1 MDKSQWTASPEQS
14 LSQRHGPYSLNED
27 DEDDEISRLDFNFG
41 AIDADIILDDSIR
54 TNPRL
59 TAHSGHVSST
69 ETAETSEGPRPQK
82 TIDRWSA
89 NTGKPAIMTLKEQEK
104 AIDDLKKE
112 SLNLKLKVFF
122 LEDRL
127 AKLSPEHVEQAL
139 QENVEL
145 KVMVQNMRSELKQ
158 YKKLLMESH
167 AAIEALQAQKNCN
180 LQHGMSEEQE
190 EEYQNAIAE
199 GRKLRTALEHLSER
213 IKSLE
218 EEIKSKDSAL
228 EQLQSRLGELD
239 MQANT
244 IEQLREMSAK
254 YEDQIEE
261 LQARL
266 HDVQQNESRILEK
279 SRLDEDWDE
288 RCRQLE
294 RELRASTDLRSRLEQ
309 ELAGKIALEEDLN
322 HQLEQY
328 RDELA
333 KTRIDMANLSR
344 QLEDEQEQL
353 LQMQG
358 THGNDMNTLSEH
370 WTSERQ
376 QLRQTI
382 SGLNL
387 DIEDLQKI
395 NEQLDIQAQD
405 LQALREDDHVQHD
418 MELADLVGELK
429 DKDGELAQTEDD
441 LRDAESILQEKSTK
455 ISELEDRIEQ
465 LEFAR
470 RDADAV
476 HDEVIARMRSN
487 MQPGR
492 TSSTEMISVSQHNFQ
507 QMSEEMA
514 LMEEENRRLESLL
527 KIEKEQRIAAETS
540 IHNRDTGEYEQWKEE
555 QQQLERD
562 YVEQIDD
569 LQGKLAAASEQISDL
584 HNELNGRDY
593 RLHFYEGELDLV
605 SKQLK
610 ETKESHK
617 DMKDK
622 LNSELEATTAAFLDI
637 RQEIEQDRASSK
649 ELLHAKSNEVDR
661 LTTKSRDLTDTVADF
676 EQDKQQL
683 ETDLRDRV
691 TAIAALRL
699 RMADLELKLS
709 QKQRNDDTSVENSKS
724 DLFERNSLLF
734 KVLLQLDNVLGG
746 DSRLDSNMLPKPSVS
761 FNTFSEYL
769 NARLILLSDLAAM
782 FEKKSRMLEDK
793 SMSQLI
799 KMRRQL
805 DLKLSQLDQFETIVR
820 NAADRQRKW
829 REQLLKK
836 QAENEELQA
845 KQLLLTKTIVEL
857 RARSGSGERVQD
869 YELKLHSA
877 KTRYANAEERW
888 NARLRELEKRTKEAE
903 ENVKRERQGANE
915 KLASLKDENKN
926 VQKAIENLQRKN
938 EALQELVDVYK
949 GDLHRGNLV
958 DRNKRDSQ
966 GPSNPFGSQHLH
978 NPGHNRNSTELGLSR
993 MNDQLRSELDQRSR
1007 VAEKER
1013 EKATSALREL
1023 ESVTTDCFKLQ
1034 QQLDQRENVIKSA
1047 MSRIEVGALPVCY
1060 CFLDY
1065 PTHEAAGAK
1074 ELTDFNAQ
1082 PVDA

>member
-1 MDKSQWTASPEQS
+1 MDKAQWTTSPEQS
-14 LSQRHGPYSLNED
+14 LSQHHGPYSLNED

-59 TAHSGHVSST
+59 TAHSSHVSTT

-167 AAIEALQAQKNCN
+167 AAIEALQAQKDCN

-190 EEYQNAIAE
+190 EEYRNAIAE
-199 GRKLRTALEHLSER
+199 SRKLRTTLEHLSER

-239 MQANT
+239 MQADT

-261 LQARL
+261 LQARF
-266 HDVQQNESRILEK
+266 HEVQQNESRMLEK

-294 RELRASTDLRSRLEQ
+294 RELRASTDLRSKLEQ
-309 ELAGKIALEEDLN
+309 ELADKIALEEDLN

-333 KTRIDMANLSR
+333 KTRIDMADLSR
-344 QLEDEQEQL
+344 QLEDGQEQL
-353 LQMQG
+353 RQMQD
-358 THGNDMNTLSEH
+358 THANDMNTLSER
-370 WTSERQ
+370 WTLDRQ

-382 SGLNL
+382 SDLNL

-405 LQALREDDHVQHD
+405 LQALRDDDHVQHD

-429 DKDGELAQTEDD
+429 DKDAELAQTQDD
-441 LRDAESILQEKSTK
+441 LRDAEDLLQEKSTK
-455 ISELEDRIEQ
+455 ISKLEDRIEQ

-492 TSSTEMISVSQHNFQ
+492 SSSTEMISVSQHNFQ

-514 LMEEENRRLESLL
+514 LMEEKNRRLESLL
-527 KIEKEQRIAAETS
+527 RIEKEQRIVAETS
-540 IHNRDTGEYEQWKEE
+540 IHNRDTGEYEQWKAE

-569 LQGKLAAASEQISDL
+569 LQGKLAAASEQISEL
-584 HNELNGRDY
+584 NNELNGRDY

-610 ETKESHK
+610 ETEESHK
-617 DMKDK
+617 DMEDK
-622 LNSELEATTAAFLDI
+622 LNSELEATTAALLDI
-637 RQEIEQDRASSK
+637 RQEIEQIRASSN

-661 LTTKSRDLTDTVADF
+661 LTTKSRELTDAVADL

-709 QKQRNDDTSVENSKS
+709 QKQRDDDTSTENSKS
-724 DLFERNSLLF
+724 DLLERNSLLF
-734 KVLLQLDNVLGG
+734 EVLLQLDNVLGG
-746 DSRLDSNMLPKPSVS
+746 DSRLDSNMLPKPSVN
-761 FNTFSEYL
+761 FGTFSEYL
-769 NARLILLSDLAAM
+769 KARLGLLSNLAAM
-782 FEKKSRMLEDK
+782 FEKKSRTLEDK

-799 KMRRQL
+799 KMKRQL
-805 DLKLSQLDQFETIVR
+805 DLKLNQLDQFETIVR

-829 REQLLKK
+829 RAQLLKK

-845 KQLLLTKTIVEL
+845 RQLLLTKTITEL
-857 RARSGSGERVQD
+857 KARSGSGERVQD
-869 YELKLHSA
+869 YEIKLQSA
-877 KTRYANAEERW
+877 KTRYTNAEERW

-915 KLASLKDENKN
+915 KLASLKDENKS

-938 EALQELVDVYK
+938 EALQELVDIYK
-949 GDLHRGNLV
+949 GDLHRGSPA

-966 GPSNPFGSQHLH
+966 GPSSPFGSQHLH
-978 NPGHNRNSTELGLSR
+978 NPGHIRNATELGLSR

-1013 EKATSALREL
+1013 EKAASVLREL

-1047 MSRIEVGALPVCY
+1047 MTRIEVGALPAIA
-1060 CFLDY
+1060 F
-1065 PTHEAAGAK
+1065 
-1074 ELTDFNAQ
+1074 
-1082 PVDA
+1082 